1 MKGNANSQGGKAFFS
16 QFSSPGLTMSEPLL
30 QVRGLVKSFGR
41 VEALRKVSFDLPAG
55 RLTVFLGANGA
66 GKTTTLKIILGFL
79 FPDGGEVKKTLPAWR
94 VGYVPEQPAAFPWLK
109 AREILAITA
118 RVYGLSAKEGQARVK
133 ELAATLSFDLSL
145 LERRVKT
152 YSHGNQK
159 KFAYL
164 QNLLIDPD
172 LLIVDEPFAA
182 LDPVAIKQVRDLFL
196 NYRGKGR
203 TLLVSTHLI
212 SEAEKLVDRV
222 VIIREGRTVLEADWP
237 DFQKNHFRVAVK
249 KESPAAA
256 FFQRRWPEYQERE
269 GFLENF
275 IPRQEWEE
283 FRANLS
289 SVFQEAVV
297 QECLLKEP
305 DLESVFLFYSPP
317 PAT

>member
-1 MKGNANSQGGKAFFS
+1 MN
-16 QFSSPGLTMSEPLL
+16 EPLL
-30 QVRGLVKSFGR
+30 RICGLVKNFGR
-41 VEALRKVSFDLPAG
+41 VEALRRVNFDLPAG

-79 FPDGGEVKKTLPAWR
+79 FPDGGEVEKILPAWR
-94 VGYVPEQPAAFPWLK
+94 IGYVPEEPAAFPWLK
-109 AREILAITA
+109 AKEILALTA
-118 RVYGLSAKEGQARVK
+118 RVYGLSANEEEARVK

-172 LLIVDEPFAA
+172 LLVVDEPFAA
-182 LDPVAIKQVRDLFL
+182 LDPAAIKQVRDLFL
-196 NYRGKGR
+196 NYRVKQR

-237 DFQKNHFRVAVK
+237 DFQKNYLRVAVK

-256 FFQRRWPEYQERE
+256 LFQRRWPENQERE

-275 IPRQEWEE
+275 IPRQEWEG

-289 SVFQEAVV
+289 SVYQEAVV
-297 QECLLKEP
+297 QECLLREP

-317 PAT
+317 PASQ